1 MTREKKR
8 ERKREREEQ
17 KPLPSLDLDAL
28 RPQSLCSFPT
38 FHLPSFRPTRAF
50 SSRSEGYRVIL
61 LNSNPVSSEDEE
73 KEKPFFRERERESE
87 RERRERER
95 ERSERRARLSI
106 AKNSSKFSNKKRETE
121 SQATIMT
128 DPGTADRTYIGPMTP
143 ELVEEIIANERP
155 DAVLPTMG
163 GEGGSF
169 FRNSEILNLMGFLGG
184 GAFSFPLSR
193 VVSSSAA
200 TPPHLFSLI
209 HGLARYHET
218 KKNRPNGAQPR
229 QGALRVR
236 HPRQVSPVV
245 LFFNFS
251 WIFFPPSFLGSFAPV
266 LWPSSLV
273 FSPDSSLVG

>member
-38 FHLPSFRPTRAF
+38 FHLPSFLPTRAF

-73 KEKPFFRERERESE
+73 KEKPFFRERERERE
-87 RERRERER
+87 REKRERER
-95 ERSERRARLSI
+95 ERSERRARLSL

-169 FRNSEILNLMGFLGG
+169 FRNSEILNLMGFFGG
-184 GAFSFPLSR
+184 GRFLFPSFPRRFFFCCDSASSLLTHPRPRSLSR
-193 VVSSSAA
+193 N
-200 TPPHLFSLI
+200 
-209 HGLARYHET
+209 

-245 LFFNFS
+245 LF
-251 WIFFPPSFLGSFAPV
+251 
-266 LWPSSLV
+266 
-273 FSPDSSLVG
+273 

>member
-1 MTREKKR
+1 
-8 ERKREREEQ
+8 
-17 KPLPSLDLDAL
+17 
-28 RPQSLCSFPT
+28 
-38 FHLPSFRPTRAF
+38 
-50 SSRSEGYRVIL
+50 
-61 LNSNPVSSEDEE
+61 
-73 KEKPFFRERERESE
+73 
-87 RERRERER
+87 
-95 ERSERRARLSI
+95 
-106 AKNSSKFSNKKRETE
+106 
-121 SQATIMT
+121 MT

-169 FRNSEILNLMGFLGG
+169 FRNSESLNLMGFLGG

-193 VVSSSAA
+193 VISSSAA

-245 LFFNFS
+245 LF
-251 WIFFPPSFLGSFAPV
+251 
-266 LWPSSLV
+266 
-273 FSPDSSLVG
+273 